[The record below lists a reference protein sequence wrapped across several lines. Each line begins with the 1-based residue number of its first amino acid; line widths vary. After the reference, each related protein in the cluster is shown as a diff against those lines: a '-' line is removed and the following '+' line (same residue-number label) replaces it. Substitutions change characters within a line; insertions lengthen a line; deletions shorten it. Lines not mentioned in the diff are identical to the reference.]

1 MFVAPVR
8 VLVSSPRSLAY
19 DRGRPFSSS
28 VRPCPCPPLH
38 PLTKSPPFRTLCI
51 GKENHDAS
59 TQEFSVLSSDIP
71 WDTGGI
77 WSTMGLYFFSFHI
90 PLSFGGLSV
99 IAQMLHQPVMDP
111 LAEALSLLLLQ
122 TTELLGAFA
131 VLQYTAKP
139 QYKLTTLFLS
149 KKPSGERNWILAASL
164 GFGFLL
170 LVVILTS
177 LLADV
182 LVGPKDV
189 NNPALKEILSS
200 GSIAKA
206 ACVFIYCFITPV
218 LEETVYRGFLLT
230 SLATTMEW
238 RRAVAISAC
247 VFTAAH
253 LSWENSPQLFLIGCV
268 LGSAYCWTGNLASSF
283 TIHAA
288 YNAATLLVTMV
299 S

>member
-111 LAEALSLLLLQ
+111 LAE
-122 TTELLGAFA
+122 
-131 VLQYTAKP
+131 
-139 QYKLTTLFLS
+139 
-149 KKPSGERNWILAASL
+149 
-164 GFGFLL
+164 
-170 LVVILTS
+170 
-177 LLADV
+177 
-182 LVGPKDV
+182 DV